1 MRALSTAAT
10 GMMAQQRN
18 VEVISNNIANMNTTG
33 FKRAR
38 AEFQDLLYQS
48 ERRAGSLSTDG
59 GDVVP
64 AGVDIG
70 LGVKTAAIARIH
82 TQGSLINTENRLDLA
97 LDGRG
102 YFIVELPDGE
112 QAYTRAGSFQLSPEG
127 MIVTVDGYEI
137 QPGIAIPQNTVDIQI
152 NQNGEV
158 MAYVENQMEPDV
170 VGQLNIATFVNDAGL
185 EAIGNN
191 LYRETPASGPP
202 EEGVPGDMGFGLVRQ
217 GWVEASNV
225 NVVQEI
231 TSLIS
236 AQRAYEMNSKALETA
251 DQMAGTVSNL
261 R

>member
-38 AEFQDLLYQS
+38 A
-48 ERRAGSLSTDG
+48 
-59 GDVVP
+59 DVVP

>member
-82 TQGSLINTENRLDLA
+82 SQGSLINTENRLDLA

-102 YFIVELPDGE
+102 FFIVELPDGE

-170 VGQLNIATFVNDAGL
+170 VGQLNIASFVNEAGL
-185 EAIGNN
+185 EAMGDN

>member
-10 GMMAQQRN
+10 GMMAQQTN

-48 ERRAGSLSTDG
+48 ARRAGSLSSDG
-59 GDVVP
+59 GTIVP
-64 AGVDIG
+64 AGVDVG
-70 LGVKTAAIARIH
+70 LGVKTAAIARISS
-82 TQGSLINTENRLDLA
+82 QGSLVNTENRLDLA

-102 YFIVELPDGE
+102 YFVVELPDGE
-112 QAYTRAGSFQLSPEG
+112 LAYTRAGSFQLSPEG
-127 MIVTVDGYEI
+127 MIVTVDGYEV

-158 MAYVENQMEPDV
+158 MVYIENEMEPQI
-170 VGQLNIATFVNDAGL
+170 VGQFNIATFVNEAGL
-185 EAIGNN
+185 AAMGDN
-191 LYRETPASGPP
+191 LFRETPASGPA
-202 EEGVPGDMGFGLVRQ
+202 EEGVPGEMGFGVIRQ
-217 GWVEASNV
+217 GWIEASNV

-251 DQMAGTVSNL
+251 DQMAGTISNL

>member
-158 MAYVENQMEPDV
+158 MAYVENQLEPDV

>member
-82 TQGSLINTENRLDLA
+82 SQGSLINTENRLDLA

-102 YFIVELPDGE
+102 FFIVELPDGE

-137 QPGIAIPQNTVDIQI
+137 QPGIAIPQNSVDIQI

-170 VGQLNIATFVNDAGL
+170 VGQLNIASFVNEAGL
-185 EAIGNN
+185 EAMGDN